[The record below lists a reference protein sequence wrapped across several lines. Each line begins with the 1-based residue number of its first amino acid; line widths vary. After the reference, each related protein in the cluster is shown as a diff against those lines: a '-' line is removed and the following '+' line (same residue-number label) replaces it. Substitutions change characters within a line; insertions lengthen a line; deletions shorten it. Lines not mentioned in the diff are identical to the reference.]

1 MEERNKMKNRFFT
14 LAALIAAV
22 ICASF
27 ICTDLCGAE
36 KVKYIFVLIGDGFG
50 PNQRAVGEAAN
61 GKKLAM
67 NTLPVATLTGTNC
80 VQGWT
85 TDSAASG
92 TAIACGVKTY
102 NGAIGVDKDKKPLVS
117 LAKDLK
123 KKGFAIGIVSTCAL
137 TDATPAA
144 QYANQEKRSMRKEIA
159 GDLAKSGF
167 DFFAGG
173 NLSNCYEDPDHGK
186 GEKNM
191 REIIAGDYTIVTKF
205 SDVKD
210 DDKKYF
216 LTNPPHTCW
225 PYCKSHNH
233 KNRRTLAQYLE
244 KTIDVLMKKSK
255 DGFYI
260 MLECGRIDH
269 AGHNNDAAKTA
280 REVISFDKTI
290 AVALDFQKKHPEE
303 TLVIITADHE
313 TGGLQIADQAKLQ
326 KRAAELLKQN
336 GKKWVVT
343 CEITPMIKEKKP
355 AAAVV
360 KKLAEQLGCSD
371 FTSEEIKILEGLI
384 ETNYANPK
392 TKIRRFSP
400 RDIVDKACEFRDA
413 KIGLKYT
420 TGGHSSTKII
430 TNVIGPGCETFKRDD
445 LENSSLKGLIEAII
459 Q

>member
-1 MEERNKMKNRFFT
+1 MEERNKMKNRFFS

-36 KVKYIFVLIGDGFG
+36 KVKYVFVLIGDGFG

-67 NTLPVATLTGTNC
+67 NTLPVATPTGTNC

-144 QYANQEKRSMRKEIA
+144 QYANQELRSMRKEIA
-159 GDLAKSGF
+159 GDMAKCDF

-173 NLSNCYEDPDHGK
+173 NLSNCNEDPDHGK
-186 GEKNM
+186 NEKNM
-191 REIIAGDYTIVTKF
+191 RAIIADSYTIVTKPG
-205 SDVKD
+205 DVKND
-210 DDKKYF
+210 GKKYF

-225 PYCKSHNH
+225 PYCGKHKS
-233 KNRRTLAQYLE
+233 RLTLAQYLE
-244 KTIDVLMKKSK
+244 KTIDVLMKKNEN
-255 DGFYI
+255 GFYI

-280 REVISFDKTI
+280 REVISFDKAI
-290 AVALDFQKKHPEE
+290 SVALDFQKKHPEE

-313 TGGLQIADQAKLQ
+313 TGGLQIEDKAKLE
-326 KRAAELLKQN
+326 KRAPELLKQY
-336 GKKWVVT
+336 GKKWVLASV
-343 CEITPMIKEKKP
+343 IGPMIKAKKP
-355 AAAVV
+355 ADAVV
-360 KKLAEQLGCSD
+360 KELVKRIGCDD
-371 FTSEEIKILEGLI
+371 FTKEEIKILEGLV

-392 TKIRRFSP
+392 TKIRRFDARS
-400 RDIVDKACEFRDA
+400 IVNKACEFRDA
-413 KIGLKYT
+413 KLGLKYT

-459 Q
+459 K